1 MKWRALDRVKLTS
14 ALVVTDFGPHRPM
27 MGREWIQTLVILSS
41 FPRVNQLEGKQAL
54 TLEAVL
60 ERHSAVFLEELGHI
74 SIKLGLPLK
83 PDARP
88 VDPRAPPEPPA
99 LRDTGGRRCGDG
111 TGGSRSRRDASE
123 HRDASGR

>member
-1 MKWRALDRVKLTS
+1 
-14 ALVVTDFGPHRPM
+14 M
-27 MGREWIQTLVILSS
+27 MGREWIQALGILSS
-41 FPRVNQLEGKQAL
+41 FPRVNQLKGKQAL

-60 ERHSAVFLEELGHI
+60 ERHSAVFLKELGHI
-74 SIKLGLPLK
+74 SIKLG
-83 PDARP
+83 P

-123 HRDASGR
+123 H